1 MAWCKTVNEGVV
13 CGRRGMPHSYLLAK
27 RYRDLH
33 EIIDLREVVSF
44 PRRNNIGDNLL
55 GGNAAPVKEVAK
67 GFTPAGLSRL
77 QICAVMCI
85 RERFCRLHR
94 CPVLVQILHNLDA
107 VPKQG

>member
-1 MAWCKTVNEGVV
+1 MVYTVKRAWGVGV
-13 CGRRGMPHSYLLAK
+13 GASTPHSYLLAK
-27 RYRDLH
+27 RYRELH

-55 GGNAAPVKEVAK
+55 GNNAAPGKEFGK
-67 GFTPAGLSRL
+67 GVTPAGLSRL

-85 RERFCRLHR
+85 LERCCR
-94 CPVLVQILHNLDA
+94 LVQILHNLDA